1 MNLEKGNEIIF
12 KNFFSDEILT
22 KRKFTRVEDVRGA
35 YFRDLTAILHS
46 YPFRRLRG
54 KTQVFFSPRNDHICT
69 RMEHSLHVA
78 SIASTIAKALRLD
91 TELSW
96 AVGLGHDIGHPPFG
110 HLGQKIISERILKDK
125 SFTHEKYSFRV
136 LTKLTNYGKGLNLTY
151 AVLDGILYHCGE
163 KFEKSIYPNKNINDI
178 ESDAKS
184 ILPLKNY
191 PSTFEGCIVRMADKI
206 AYVGRDLE
214 DALTLK
220 LICQNDIPKN
230 VADILGTKN
239 SQIIDTLVN
248 DIIEN
253 SLKTGKICF
262 SDKIHETFLQLIEF
276 NYKKI
281 YLNEKLK
288 IFEKNFSMILL
299 TIYNYL
305 SEIYCNYKFSFE
317 KYLKEKNFLAIRF
330 SDFIKKMHDF
340 YNSDE
345 EKDSIYSPIVD
356 YIAGMTDSYA
366 IESAQEILLPKRF
379 HYDLEIGSLIQ

>member
-1 MNLEKGNEIIF
+1 VNEYLF
-12 KNFFSDEILT
+12 TNFYSDQVLT
-22 KRKFTRVEDVRGA
+22 KRRFERVEDVRGS

-91 TELSW
+91 TELTW
-96 AVGLGHDIGHPPFG
+96 AIGLGHDIGHPPFG
-110 HLGQKIISERILKDK
+110 HLGEKIIAEKILKDK

-163 KFEKSIYPNKNINDI
+163 KFEKSIYPNKKINDI
-178 ESDAKS
+178 EADATS
-184 ILPLKNY
+184 NLPLQNY
-191 PSTFEGCIVRMADKI
+191 PSTFEGCIVRMSDKI

-220 LICQNDIPKN
+220 LISQSDIPKP
-230 VADILGTKN
+230 ILDNLGMKN
-239 SQIIDTLVN
+239 SQIIDALVN
-248 DIIEN
+248 DCIEN
-253 SLKTGKICF
+253 SLKTGTISF
-262 SDKIHETFLQLIEF
+262 SEKIHEIFLELINF

-281 YLNEKLK
+281 YLHEKLK
-288 IFEKNFSMILL
+288 IFEKNFSMIIL

-305 SEIYCNYKFSFE
+305 SEIYSNYKFSFE

-330 SDFIKKMHDF
+330 SDFIKKMYEF
-340 YNSDE
+340 YNSEE
-345 EKDSIYSPIVD
+345 EKRIGYSPIVD

>member
-1 MNLEKGNEIIF
+1 MS
-12 KNFFSDEILT
+12 KNNNFQNAFENFLSEEILK
-22 KRKFTRVEDVRGA
+22 KRKYERKEDIRGA

-78 SIASTIAKALRLD
+78 SIASTIAKALGLD
-91 TELSW
+91 TELTW
-96 AVGLGHDIGHPPFG
+96 AIGLGHDIGHPPFG
-110 HLGQKIISERILKDK
+110 HLGEKIIATKILKNQG
-125 SFTHEKYSFRV
+125 FTHEKYSYRV
-136 LTKLTNYGKGLNLTY
+136 LTKLTNYGRGLNLTY

-163 KFEKSIYPNKNINDI
+163 SFEKLISPNNFINNIEEDSKLSIK
-178 ESDAKS
+178 
-184 ILPLKNY
+184 LQNY
-191 PSTFEGCIVRMADKI
+191 PSSFEGCIVRMSDKI

-220 LICQNDIPKN
+220 LIFQEQIPINVKN
-230 VADILGTKN
+230 ILGIKN

-248 DIIEN
+248 DLINN
-253 SLKTGKICF
+253 SLKIGKISF
-262 SDKIHETFLQLIEF
+262 SDKIYEVFLQLIEF
-276 NYKKI
+276 NYKNI
-281 YLNEKLK
+281 YLHEKLK
-288 IFEKNFSMILL
+288 IFEKNFTMILI

-305 SEIYCNYKFSFE
+305 SEIYNNYKFTFE

-330 SDFIKKMHDF
+330 SDFIKKMYEF
-340 YNSDE
+340 YISEN
-345 EKDSIYSPIVD
+345 EKDSIYSPVID

-379 HYDLEIGSLIQ
+379 HYDLEIGSLIE

>member
-1 MNLEKGNEIIF
+1 MISKYKEHVFN
-12 KNFFSDEILT
+12 NFLDNHILT
-22 KRKFTRVEDVRGA
+22 KREYERKEDVRGA
-35 YFRDLTAILHS
+35 FFRDLTAILHS

-91 TELSW
+91 TELAW
-96 AVGLGHDIGHPPFG
+96 AIGLGHDIGHPPFG
-110 HLGQKIISERILKDK
+110 HLGQKIIARKILKNK
-125 SFTHEKYSFRV
+125 SFTHEKYSYRV

-163 KFEKSIYPNKNINDI
+163 KFEKVI
-178 ESDAKS
+178 EPSKS
-184 ILPLKNY
+184 QNNLKNDALSYTKITSY
-191 PSTFEGCIVRMADKI
+191 PSTYEGCIVRMSDKI

-220 LICQNDIPKN
+220 LINQNEIPERIKR
-230 VADILGTKN
+230 ILGIKN

-248 DIIEN
+248 DCIN
-253 SLKTGKICF
+253 QSLKVGKIAF
-262 SDKIHETFLQLIEF
+262 SDKIYEVFIELIDF

-281 YLNEKLK
+281 YMDEKLK
-288 IFEKNFSMILL
+288 IFETNFSKILL
-299 TIYNYL
+299 TINDYL
-305 SEIYCNYKFSFE
+305 QDIYSKYQFSFE
-317 KYLKEKNFLAIRF
+317 KYFKEKNFLAIRF
-330 SDFIKKMHDF
+330 SDYLKKMYPF
-340 YNSDE
+340 YTGE
-345 EKDSIYSPIVD
+345 QEKNSIYSPVID

-379 HYDLEIGSLIQ
+379 HYDLEIGSLLQ

>member
-1 MNLEKGNEIIF
+1 MNSQKFNDFAF

-22 KRKFTRVEDVRGA
+22 KRKFERIEDVRGA

-78 SIASTIAKALRLD
+78 SIASTIAKALKLD
-91 TELSW
+91 TELTW
-96 AVGLGHDIGHPPFG
+96 AIGLGHDIGHPPFG
-110 HLGQKIISERILKDK
+110 HLGEKIISEKILKDN
-125 SFTHEKYSFRV
+125 SFTHEKYSYRV

-163 KFEKSIYPNKNINDI
+163 KFEKSISPNKNINDMEKDI
-178 ESDAKS
+178 KS
-184 ILPLKNY
+184 TCQLQSY
-191 PSTFEGCIVRMADKI
+191 PSTFEGCIVRMSDKI

-220 LICQNDIPKN
+220 LISINDIPQK
-230 VADILGTKN
+230 VKDTLGYKN
-239 SQIIDTLVN
+239 SQIIDTLVK
-248 DIIEN
+248 DCIEN
-253 SLKTGKICF
+253 SLKTQAICF
-262 SDKIHETFLQLIEF
+262 SDKIYETFLELIEF

-281 YLNEKLK
+281 YLHEKLK
-288 IFEKNFSMILL
+288 IFEKNFTMILL
-299 TIYNYL
+299 TIFNYL
-305 SEIYCNYKFSFE
+305 SEIYLKYGFSFE

-330 SDFIKKMHDF
+330 SDFIKKMYEF
-340 YNSDE
+340 YNSEE
-345 EKDSIYSPIVD
+345 EKDSIYSPVID

>member
-1 MNLEKGNEIIF
+1 MT
-12 KNFFSDEILT
+12 KNINFQNAFENFLPEEVLK
-22 KRKFTRVEDVRGA
+22 KRKYERKEDIRGA

-78 SIASTIAKALRLD
+78 SIASTIAKALGLD
-91 TELSW
+91 TELAW
-96 AVGLGHDIGHPPFG
+96 AIGLGHDIGHPPFG
-110 HLGQKIISERILKDK
+110 HLGEKIIATKILKNQG
-125 SFTHEKYSFRV
+125 FTHEKYSYRV
-136 LTKLTNYGKGLNLTY
+136 LTKLTNYGRGLNLTY

-163 KFEKSIYPNKNINDI
+163 SFEKFISPNNLINNIEEDSKLSIKLQ
-178 ESDAKS
+178 S
-184 ILPLKNY
+184 Y
-191 PSTFEGCIVRMADKI
+191 PSSFEGCIVRMSDKI

-220 LICQNDIPKN
+220 LIFQEQIPIN
-230 VADILGTKN
+230 VRKILGIKN
-239 SQIIDTLVN
+239 SQIIDALVN
-248 DIIEN
+248 DLIN
-253 SLKTGKICF
+253 DSFKTGKISF
-262 SDKIHETFLQLIEF
+262 SDKIYEVFLQLIEF
-276 NYKKI
+276 NYKNI
-281 YLNEKLK
+281 YLHEKLK

-305 SEIYCNYKFSFE
+305 SEIYYNYKFSFE

-330 SDFIKKMHDF
+330 SDFIKKMYEF
-340 YNSDE
+340 YNSE
-345 EKDSIYSPIVD
+345 SEKDSIYSPVID

-379 HYDLEIGSLIQ
+379 HYDLEIGSLIE